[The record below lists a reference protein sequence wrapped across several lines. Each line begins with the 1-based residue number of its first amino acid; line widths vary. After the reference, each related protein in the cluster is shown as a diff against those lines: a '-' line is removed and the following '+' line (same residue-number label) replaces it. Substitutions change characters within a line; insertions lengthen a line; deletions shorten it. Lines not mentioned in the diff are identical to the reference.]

1 MANDKRTRGPAPT
14 LSQLAGEVKTLRA
27 VCDQLKATVGKLK
40 DILQVQ
46 DNWHSR
52 VSKWIGKEVHISTDQ
67 DVDPIRCKLLWTD
80 RYNIGV
86 RIAPRGGGEG
96 KERLYNKGHV
106 VWIEPA

>member
-1 MANDKRTRGPAPT
+1 MANDKKRSNPPPSIGQVVGDLKA
-14 LSQLAGEVKTLRA
+14 LRNNYE
-27 VCDQLKATVGKLK
+27 QLKTTVGKLK

-52 VSKWIGKEVHISTDQ
+52 VSRWVGSSVRVETDQ
-67 DVDPIRCKLLWTD
+67 DHDPILCKLLWTD

-86 RIAPRGGGEG
+86 EING

>member
-1 MANDKRTRGPAPT
+1 MANDKRTRGPTPT

-52 VSKWIGKEVHISTDQ
+52 VSRWINKEVHVKTDE
-67 DVDPIRCKLLWTD
+67 DADPIRCTLRWTD

-86 RIAPRGGGEG
+86 TINSGSSTG

>member
-1 MANDKRTRGPAPT
+1 MTGDKRKRSTPPPT
-14 LSQLAGEVKTLRA
+14 NGQVLGELKTLRTNYE
-27 VCDQLKATVGKLK
+27 QLKTTVGKLK

-52 VSKWIGKEVHISTDQ
+52 VSRWVGKEVKIETDQ
-67 DVDPIRCKLLWTD
+67 DHDAVNCKLLWTD

-86 RIAPRGGGEG
+86 EING